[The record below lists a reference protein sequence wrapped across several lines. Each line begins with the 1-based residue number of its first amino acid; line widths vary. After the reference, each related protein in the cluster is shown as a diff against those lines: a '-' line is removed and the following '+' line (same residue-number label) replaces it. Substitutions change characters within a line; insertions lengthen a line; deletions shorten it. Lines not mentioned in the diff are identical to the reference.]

1 MFRGRLWQRRRWF
14 DPGRDPRCAQKA
26 SSVERRG
33 PHGERSVHGNFP
45 ISLRPLAGPISAFLL
60 FGRSGGG
67 RALKVSAEQSHH
79 LPARVENGRGSLIG
93 PRSSPRGAVR
103 TNLPAARLRDCDQ
116 AETSWMAFGLTR
128 ASLQINTFSAPTRSC
143 SRAARGRS
151 VLTKSQRFA
160 GPSARRRPAVREWN
174 DPYRNGRDNRT
185 EPYGQAS
192 NAPDV
197 SQPAW
202 AGRQARN

>member
-14 DPGRDPRCAQKA
+14 DPGRGPRADKA
-26 SSVERRG
+26 SSVEPTRSPRRALS
-33 PHGERSVHGNFP
+33 PRKLPDKPSTSRGNH
-45 ISLRPLAGPISAFLL
+45 LRVLL

-67 RALKVSAEQSHH
+67 RALKVSAEESHH

-93 PRSSPRGAVR
+93 PRSSPRGPVR

-192 NAPDV
+192 NAPGV